1 MIKGLTICAIL
12 LTATSV
18 EAAGKVNA
26 TINHVYKNV
35 WDTRP
40 TTSLQCY
47 NKEVPVY
54 GTVQRQGDAVGG
66 ALLGMIIGGVA
77 GKAISGKDKGAAGG
91 AVIGGLIGADR
102 GSKPKSKTV
111 ITGYRNERVCED
123 VTTYEDVKV
132 KAYSHS
138 VIKWRENGRI
148 YSLEFQ
154 R

>member
-1 MIKGLTICAIL
+1 MIKGLAICAIL

-18 EAAGKVNA
+18 EAKEKVNA

-40 TTSLQCY
+40 TTSRQCY

-66 ALLGMIIGGVA
+66 ALLGMIIGGVT
-77 GKAISGKDKGAAGG
+77 GKVISGNDKGAAGG
-91 AVIGGLIGADR
+91 AVLGGLVGADR
-102 GSKPKSKTV
+102 GSKPKNKTV

-138 VIKWRENGRI
+138 VIKWHENGRI

>member
-1 MIKGLTICAIL
+1 MIKGLAICAIL

-18 EAAGKVNA
+18 DAGEKVNA
-26 TINHVYKNV
+26 TIKHVYKSV
-35 WDTRP
+35 WDSRP
-40 TTSLQCY
+40 TTSRECY

-54 GTVQRQGDAVGG
+54 DTVQRQGDAVGG

-123 VTTYEDVKV
+123 VTIYEDFKT

-138 VIKWRENGRI
+138 VIKWRENGHI